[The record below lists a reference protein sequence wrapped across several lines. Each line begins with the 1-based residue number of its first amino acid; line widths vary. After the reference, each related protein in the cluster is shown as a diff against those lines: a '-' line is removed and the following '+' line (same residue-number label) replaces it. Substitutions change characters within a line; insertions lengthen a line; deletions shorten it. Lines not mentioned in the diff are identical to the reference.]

1 MQYTLFDFDSP
12 NFSKWYLFKNT
23 TVLGKIHQTIDWD
36 SLEKLL
42 PHKTT
47 LCGAPSWL
55 PTKGF
60 FGLMFLKHYT
70 CLSDEKLLESF
81 HTNWAMQMFCGT
93 LLADNERIKDNA
105 FVSRVRSYLGEHLD
119 LNLFQSVMINSW
131 KGEIPDK
138 NVLLMDATCYEV
150 YLRIPTDVKLL
161 WEACTW
167 LWEKRILTLCTR
179 NKIKLPRS
187 KFKDQKIKQLA
198 YSKLKKKTYRKTYSR
213 KRSLLKLLNKGIL
226 TFNELLKQTTLEEFS
241 PKDAEVFQTI
251 KVIYEQ
257 QKQLFE
263 IPGAKISDRIVS
275 IYKPYIRPIVRGKEN
290 KPVEYGIKAHINQVG
305 GINIIEHVS
314 YNTFNECKR
323 LKDSVVRHEKM
334 IGECTHVAAD
344 GIYPTNENRTFL
356 REQRIQH
363 NFCRKGRGKDD
374 KETKQIKG
382 ILNKERSTRL
392 EGSFGTEKEHYLL
405 RKIKARNQKTE
416 LVWLFFGV
424 YTANA
429 VRITNR
435 RQENRQHVQKL
446 AA

>member
-42 PHKTT
+42 PNKTKV
-47 LCGAPSWL
+47 CGAPPWL
-55 PTKGF
+55 PAKGL
-60 FGLMFLKHYT
+60 FGLMLLKHYT
-70 CLSDEKLLESF
+70 GLSDEKLLESF
-81 HTNWAMQMFCGT
+81 HTNWAMQIFCGT

-105 FVSRVRSYLGEHLD
+105 FVSRVRSYLGNHLD
-119 LNLFQSVMINSW
+119 LNLFQSVMINNW

-167 LWEKRILTLCTR
+167 LLEKRIPTLCTS

-226 TFNELLKQTTLEEFS
+226 TLNELLKQITLEEFS

-305 GINIIEHVS
+305 GINIIEHTS
-314 YNTFNECKR
+314 YNAFNECKR
-323 LKDSVVRHEKM
+323 LKESVVRHEKM

-356 REQRIQH
+356 REQGIQH

-374 KETKQIKG
+374 KETKQMKG

-405 RKIKARNQKTE
+405 RKIKARSQKTE

-429 VRITNR
+429 VRINNR
-435 RQENRQHVQKL
+435 RQENIQQAQKL